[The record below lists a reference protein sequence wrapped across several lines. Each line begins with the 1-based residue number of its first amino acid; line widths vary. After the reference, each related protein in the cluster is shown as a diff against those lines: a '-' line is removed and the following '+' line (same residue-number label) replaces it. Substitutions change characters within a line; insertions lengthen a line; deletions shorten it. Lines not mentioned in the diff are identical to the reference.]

1 MTPKQCI
8 QHFGNQRAIARALDI
23 SEPSVSLWFK
33 NDRIPELSQLR
44 LEEVSRG
51 ALKADADI
59 PRGWCRPMEQQAAA

>member
-8 QHFGNQRAIARALDI
+8 HHFGNQRAIARALDI

-44 LEEVSRG
+44 LEEVTRG
-51 ALKADADI
+51 ALKADPDV
-59 PRGWCRPMEQQAAA
+59 PRGWCRPEEQQAAA